1 MTGNDGLNTLA
12 SVCNKQCMS
21 NEISSPQTKFT
32 PSLENTQPSQHVTGA
47 SARTNIFQPLQRI
60 DPSMMPLLNSIGGQ
74 NHSQNMQNLLAAQL
88 MESKRN
94 SIFQRPYFF
103 PNQQPLANVI
113 APSAL
118 NTGSFPTGYDSM
130 TMNAMLLATRQGKL
144 QNQNQKHDLGKT
156 ICFLQCSGQMFFL
169 LVICRSATS
178 LNSAVFIMSFL
189 FLLRVLGAYA
199 MHWFSS
205 SKESS
210 DTFHFSKNFNH
221 TGNNIQ
227 HETDS
232 QSNTNTDQQIKPS
245 AYFPDQRESVPN
257 PSDHR
262 FLSTNGSDQYSPNA
276 FITLNANHEARK
288 DEKRAANR
296 KAAQLSRKRKKLFI
310 EELKEENDDLR
321 RKEQILRS
329 IPDLVIVFDTAGTL
343 VFVSPSVINV
353 LEFSPDELLNTSFW
367 NRLCDDSVRLLKAA
381 FMDALAN
388 REQDEDTSPLGTG
401 LFEVKVKDKNGI
413 FIHVTLN
420 GVVNFAGETPE
431 CVCSI
436 RPLKSSSRNAVEQ
449 LTKLE
454 STPFV
459 IESARSAKN
468 PVKRVVSGRATRHGH
483 SVAIIDA
490 DSANSAVSVSGSD

>member
-1 MTGNDGLNTLA
+1 MLTSHRQSFKMTGNDGLNTLA

-144 QNQNQKHDLGKT
+144 QNQNQKHDL
-156 ICFLQCSGQMFFL
+156 
-169 LVICRSATS
+169 
-178 LNSAVFIMSFL
+178 
-189 FLLRVLGAYA
+189 
-199 MHWFSS
+199 
-205 SKESS
+205 
-210 DTFHFSKNFNH
+210 
-221 TGNNIQ
+221 GNNIQ

>member
-1 MTGNDGLNTLA
+1 MIL
-12 SVCNKQCMS
+12 
-21 NEISSPQTKFT
+21 
-32 PSLENTQPSQHVTGA
+32 
-47 SARTNIFQPLQRI
+47 IFQ
-60 DPSMMPLLNSIGGQ
+60 
-74 NHSQNMQNLLAAQL
+74 
-88 MESKRN
+88 EK
-94 SIFQRPYFF
+94 
-103 PNQQPLANVI
+103 
-113 APSAL
+113 
-118 NTGSFPTGYDSM
+118 
-130 TMNAMLLATRQGKL
+130 
-144 QNQNQKHDLGKT
+144 
-156 ICFLQCSGQMFFL
+156 
-169 LVICRSATS
+169 
-178 LNSAVFIMSFL
+178 
-189 FLLRVLGAYA
+189 
-199 MHWFSS
+199 
-205 SKESS
+205 SS

-227 HETDS
+227 HEANS
-232 QSNTNTDQQIKPS
+232 QLHTNTNQQMKPP
-245 AYFPDQRESVPN
+245 AYFSDQRESIPN
-257 PSDHR
+257 PSDHT
-262 FLSTNGSDQYSPNA
+262 FLSTNGSVEYSPNA
-276 FITLNANHEARK
+276 FITLNNREAKK

-343 VFVSPSVINV
+343 VFVSPSVMNV
-353 LEFSPDELLNTSFW
+353 LEFSPDELVNTSFW

-388 REQDEDTSPLGTG
+388 RKQDEDTSPLGTG

-436 RPLKSSSRNAVEQ
+436 RPLKSSSPDVVEQ
-449 LTKLE
+449 LTKPE

-459 IESARSAKN
+459 IGSARSTKN
-468 PVKRVVSGRATRHGH
+468 AVKGIVSGRATRHGH

-490 DSANSAVSVSGSD
+490 DSTNSAASVSGSD